1 MKPCDQWRE
10 ALADFALG
18 SPADSRLAE
27 HLGKCAACSAAL
39 ARMQSLTREVDAGVR
54 QLVSEEPDPN
64 SAARILAEVGTT
76 AEQARPLPTG
86 RTIAAA
92 FAVAVLLTF
101 SLGELWRLR
110 TQREETERALSAAA
124 EIFTWK
130 SPTRE
135 LLRSPYDSLLK
146 SAPRLG
152 ETFYPLDTGSLK
164 KDSSARRTKEKQNQ

>member
-18 SPADSRLAE
+18 SPGDSRLAE
-27 HLGKCAACSAAL
+27 HLGKCAGCSAAL
-39 ARMQSLTREVDAGVR
+39 AMMQSLTREIDAGVR
-54 QLVSEEPDPN
+54 QLVSGEPDVDG
-64 SAARILAEVGTT
+64 AARILAEVGTK
-76 AEQARPLPTG
+76 AEQARWLPTG

-146 SAPRLG
+146 KRATPGRNFLSTRYRKP
-152 ETFYPLDTGSLK
+152 
-164 KDSSARRTKEKQNQ
+164 EKG